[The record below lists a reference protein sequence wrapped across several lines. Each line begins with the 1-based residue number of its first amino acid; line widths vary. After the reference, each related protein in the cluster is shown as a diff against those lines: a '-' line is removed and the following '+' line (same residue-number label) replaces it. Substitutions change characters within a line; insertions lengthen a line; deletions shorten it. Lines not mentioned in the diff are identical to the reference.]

1 MDNSDLTGTRCTC
14 TKSSSFATATFIVSC
29 FSKFRGF
36 HSGTSL
42 TGLPWKNGRKM
53 CVLYFMDIFGTK
65 LQFLCCMRLTAL
77 EHKTQYNVCATK
89 SGATKSDLYNNNYY
103 VRPACR
109 ATYCY
114 RCSYNV
120 SLSVQPSISHATHSG
135 ELCPN
140 GASYTHG
147 HYRTLIGSH
156 ASYPMDPFSVTL
168 DDLEPWFSYCMA
180 YAFHQN
186 SLALLLLIMFNT
198 KIKLGCTVW
207 FVQNYC

>member
-1 MDNSDLTGTRCTC
+1 MEYWNADNSDLTGTRCTC

-89 SGATKSDLYNNNYY
+89 SGATKSDLYKIINNN
-103 VRPACR
+103 
-109 ATYCY
+109 
-114 RCSYNV
+114 N
-120 SLSVQPSISHATHSG
+120 
-135 ELCPN
+135 
-140 GASYTHG
+140 
-147 HYRTLIGSH
+147 
-156 ASYPMDPFSVTL
+156 
-168 DDLEPWFSYCMA
+168 
-180 YAFHQN
+180 
-186 SLALLLLIMFNT
+186 
-198 KIKLGCTVW
+198 
-207 FVQNYC
+207 